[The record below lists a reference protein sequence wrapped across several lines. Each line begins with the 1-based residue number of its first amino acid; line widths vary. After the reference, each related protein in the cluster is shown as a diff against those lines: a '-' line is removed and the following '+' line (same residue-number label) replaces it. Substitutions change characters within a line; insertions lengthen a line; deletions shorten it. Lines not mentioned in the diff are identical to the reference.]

1 MEKNNYVQNAFNALG
16 NQKLSE
22 NQHLPR
28 ITLLVM
34 LFSLFAFSLEAQ
46 TTKSV
51 ISGTVKDSNGEVIP
65 FSTIVIEKLELGTVA
80 DFEGNF
86 ILENVPTG
94 YHLLTIRSIGYTT
107 LTEKISVKE
116 NENTQ
121 LHFTLTKDLQE
132 LKEVQVRGK
141 SEATKIR
148 EQSYAVSSIDTKP
161 LQNLN
166 LDVNQVLGKV
176 SGVRIRETGGL
187 GSRFDFSLNGF
198 NGNQVRF
205 FLDGIPMENF
215 GSSLTLNNLPINVA
229 KRIEIYKGVVP
240 VWLGSDALGGAV
252 NIVTN
257 QDIGTYLDASY
268 TFGSFNTH
276 RSALSG
282 GYTNDKTGFTVR
294 ANLFQNYSD
303 NSYKV
308 TVNKK
313 EGSVILKDKVEVERF
328 HDAYDSKS
336 GIIDI
341 GLVNKKFADQLLVGV
356 ILSESEKEQQ
366 TGATMEK
373 VYGMRKQISSTIM
386 PTFRYKKSDLLIKGL
401 ELNGFASYNFGYTQ
415 TIDTTSRTYF
425 WDGSYVEKA
434 DPTDGEL
441 NRTLYKF
448 TDNAFIARGNLS
460 YLMNENHSVV
470 LNYTTNQV
478 NRKGSDAANPL
489 EISNK
494 EPKILT
500 KTVVGLGYKF
510 DWDERVTLSLF
521 AKNYILGGETYYTD
535 NIYSN
540 PERVKRNLEQSY
552 MGYGT
557 AFSYLLPTINLRFK
571 GSVEKAYRMPE
582 SNELF
587 GDGANLRGN
596 VLLQPEEGM
605 NYNIGALY
613 EFNIAAIHRINL
625 EANYLKRDIERF
637 IRASVG
643 SSDPTSSFTNEDAVE
658 VFGVE
663 GSVGYTYKSL
673 LRINANATYQ
683 TQRDNAKYLDGK
695 INPHYQDQVPNQP
708 YLFANTNATISFN
721 EVIMGSDR
729 LGISY
734 GASFFEEYFLFW
746 ESDGNSKDKK
756 TIPRQFTHNIDFS
769 YSLQNGKYN
778 MSLSCN
784 NLFDA
789 ELYDNFKLQKPGRA
803 FYLKVRYFF
812 KNK

>member
-1 MEKNNYVQNAFNALG
+1 MKINIYIWSHHIAKNNNPFRK
-16 NQKLSE
+16 KLI
-22 NQHLPR
+22 L
-28 ITLLVM
+28 I
-34 LFSLFAFSLEAQ
+34 SLFNILLFPIYGQSQ
-46 TTKSV
+46 KSE
-51 ISGTVKDSNGEVIP
+51 ISGIIADTEGEVIP
-65 FSTIVIEKLELGTVA
+65 FSTIVIKKLKIGTVA
-80 DFEGNF
+80 DNKGGFTLEG
-86 ILENVPTG
+86 VPEG
-94 YHLLTIRSIGYTT
+94 EHVLTVSSIGYVPETRNIT
-107 LTEKISVKE
+107 VTGPKNLEL
-116 NENTQ
+116 N
-121 LHFTLTKDLQE
+121 FTLTKDLQE

-141 SEATKIR
+141 SEATLVR
-148 EQSYAVSSIDTKP
+148 EQSYAVSSIDAKP

-166 LDVNQVLGKV
+166 LDVNQVLAKV
-176 SGVRIRETGGL
+176 SGVRIRESGGL

-257 QDIGTYLDASY
+257 QDIGTYIDASY

-308 TVNKK
+308 SVNKK
-313 EGSVILKDKVEVERF
+313 EGSVILKDKVEEERF

-336 GIIDI
+336 GIIDM
-341 GLVNKKFADQLLVGV
+341 GLVNKRFADQLLVGI

-373 VYGMRKQISSTIM
+373 VYGMRKQISSTVM
-386 PTFRYKKSDLLIKGL
+386 PTFRYKKTNLFIKGL

-460 YLMNENHSVV
+460 YLMDENHSVV

-478 NRKGSDAANPL
+478 DRKGSDAANPL

-494 EPKILT
+494 EPKVLT
-500 KTVVGLGYKF
+500 KTVLGFGYKF
-510 DWDERVTLSLF
+510 DWDRRITLSVF
-521 AKNYILGGETYYTD
+521 AKNYRLGGETYFTE
-535 NIYSN
+535 NIYSD

-552 MGYGT
+552 IGYGT
-557 AFSYLLPTINLRFK
+557 AFSYLLPTVNLRFK

-582 SNELF
+582 ANELF
-587 GDGANLRGN
+587 GDGANLQGN
-596 VLLQPEEGM
+596 VLLQPEEGI

-613 EFNIAAIHRINL
+613 ELNVGTLHRINL
-625 EANYLKRDIERF
+625 EANYLKRDVERF

-658 VFGVE
+658 VMGIE
-663 GSVGYTYKSL
+663 GNIGYTYKSL
-673 LRINANATYQ
+673 LMINANATYQ
-683 TQRDNAKYLDGK
+683 TQRDNAKFVNGK
-695 INPHYQDQVPNQP
+695 VNPHYQDQVPNQP
-708 YLFANTNATISFN
+708 YLFANTNATFNFN
-721 EVIMGSDR
+721 EVIFNEDR
-729 LGISY
+729 LGLSY

-756 TIPRQFTHNIDFS
+756 TIPRQFTHNIAIN
-769 YSLQNGKYN
+769 YSLHNGRYN
-778 MSLSCN
+778 MALSCN
-784 NLFDA
+784 NIFDA

-803 FYLKVRYFF
+803 FYMKFRYFL
-812 KNK
+812 KTNK